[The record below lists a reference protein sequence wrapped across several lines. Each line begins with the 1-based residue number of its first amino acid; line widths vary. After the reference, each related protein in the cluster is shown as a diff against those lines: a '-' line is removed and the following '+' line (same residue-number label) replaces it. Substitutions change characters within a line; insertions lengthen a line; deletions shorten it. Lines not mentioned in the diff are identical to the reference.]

1 MYKFLKYT
9 FLIKYI
15 NFTYINNY
23 CGHHFLVIFLKMASL
38 RICKFVANY
47 SILTIWYLIL
57 HFNEFF
63 IIFSNKMRKKIAFL
77 YWWNTVLIIES
88 GVDRKVRFSEMR
100 VLIIRKIVANRNELY
115 FSDRFNSLINRTTQC
130 TKLIYWQ
137 NIDKLKKV
145 TTQCRQPQR
154 VALQLTFYFVDILNS
169 ESTNLVIQRISMKQQ
184 QFYFF

>member
-1 MYKFLKYT
+1 
-9 FLIKYI
+9 
-15 NFTYINNY
+15 
-23 CGHHFLVIFLKMASL
+23 MASL

-63 IIFSNKMRKKIAFL
+63 IIFSNKMRKKLLFKEN
-77 YWWNTVLIIES
+77 WWNTVLIIES

-115 FSDRFNSLINRTTQC
+115 FSEQFNSLINRTTQC

-154 VALQLTFYFVDILNS
+154 VALQLTFFISLIYSTANPQILLFKEYWWNNS
-169 ESTNLVIQRISMKQQ
+169 NFIFFKCIYSTSLV
-184 QFYFF
+184 FLTLFFNEHFDWLFNS